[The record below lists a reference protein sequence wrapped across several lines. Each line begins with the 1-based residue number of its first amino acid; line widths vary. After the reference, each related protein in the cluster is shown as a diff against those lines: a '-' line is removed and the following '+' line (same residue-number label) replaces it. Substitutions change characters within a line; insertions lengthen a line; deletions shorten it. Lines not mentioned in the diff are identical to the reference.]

1 MDILKNPTSVKM
13 LALQIVNAC
22 DQYISMNLTEKQLK
36 ELLLH
41 FAFKH
46 GTKLFDSRGHDIN
59 PTVINRIGKKRLLL
73 IKIMLDGYQLRI

>member
-1 MDILKNPTSVKM
+1 MFCVPLCFVCFVRTVPLCFVTN
-13 LALQIVNAC
+13 
-22 DQYISMNLTEKQLK
+22 ISMNLTEKQLK

-46 GTKLFDSRGHDIN
+46 GAKLFNAKGYDIN
-59 PTVINRIGKKRLLL
+59 STVINRIGKKRLLL